1 MRSFSFVRASRVLGS
16 SMGDALQASA
26 LKPRRSHS
34 ATSKG
39 RKRDNRTM
47 PAAATT
53 VFRARRVITMEPNS
67 REATA
72 VAVSGQTIV
81 AAGSFE
87 DLRNLGDAVVD
98 ETFADSVVCPGFI
111 DQHLHPIL
119 GATTLA
125 TEVIA
130 PEEWAL
136 PGRVFPAVQSEREY
150 RRALRNAE
158 QALGDPRTWLFS
170 WGYHPL
176 WHGQLNRALLDEI
189 SGARPIAVWHRS
201 CHEWFL
207 NSAAI
212 KAWGIT
218 HEQLAGHGRASTMVD
233 LERGHWWETGLNL
246 LMPKLA
252 STFMTPDRITRG
264 LRQLVSYLHSNG
276 VTAFNEPGI
285 MWDVEP
291 WQLYQEILGAED
303 TPFLST
309 FLVDARG
316 QADAGMDPADAVA
329 DAEAQVARACT
340 GKVRLLPKHVKL
352 FADGAIISQLMQMNE
367 PYLDD
372 AGLPDPCHHGE
383 WMMEPDTFRAFARV
397 YWDAGWQLHIHVNGD
412 AGLDMVL
419 DTIEYCAAHHP
430 REDHR
435 TVIIHFANS
444 TEQQIDT
451 IARVGAI
458 VSANSYYPVGFAD
471 KFSRHGL
478 GPTRADSMVRSASVL
493 RRGIPL
499 SFHSD
504 LPMGPADPLTLAWCA
519 VNRRTQSGRIAGPEQ
534 RISVHDALRAITI
547 EAAYSWR
554 MENEL
559 GSIAPGK
566 AANFTV
572 LGEDPYAVDPEQLQR
587 IPVLATVYAG
597 RLFPAAV

>member
-1 MRSFSFVRASRVLGS
+1 MS
-16 SMGDALQASA
+16 S
-26 LKPRRSHS
+26 
-34 ATSKG
+34 
-39 RKRDNRTM
+39 
-47 PAAATT
+47 AATT
-53 VFRARRVITMEPNS
+53 VFRARRVITMEP
-67 REATA
+67 RCPDVTA
-72 VAVSGQTIV
+72 VAVTGQRIV
-81 AAGSFE
+81 AVGSFE
-87 DLRNLGDAVVD
+87 DLRGFGDAVVD
-98 ETFADSVVCPGFI
+98 ETFADSVVCAGFI

-136 PGRVFPAVQSEREY
+136 PSRVFPAVLTEEGY
-150 RRALRNAE
+150 RRALGDAE
-158 QALGDPRTWLFS
+158 QALTDPQTWLFS

-176 WHGQLNRALLDEI
+176 WHGRLDRGALDVI
-189 SGARPIAVWHRS
+189 SRARPIAVWHRS

-212 KAWGIT
+212 EKLGIARD
-218 HEQLAGHGRASTMVD
+218 QLAGHGRASDMVD
-233 LERGHWWETGLNL
+233 FEDGHWWETGLNL
-246 LMPKLA
+246 LIPKL
-252 STFMTPDRITRG
+252 TPIFMSAERLTAG
-264 LRQLVSYLHSNG
+264 LHQLVSYLHRNG
-276 VTAFNEPGI
+276 VTAINEPGV

-291 WQLYQEILGAED
+291 WRLYQKILGADE

-309 FLVDARG
+309 FLVDARS

-329 DAEAQVARACT
+329 DAEAQIARAST

-352 FADGAIISQLMQMNE
+352 FADGAIISQPMQMRE

-372 AGLPDPCHHGE
+372 DGRTDPDHHGE
-383 WMMEPDTFRAFARV
+383 WMMAPETFRAFAEV
-397 YWDAGWQLHIHVNGD
+397 YWNAGWQLHIHVNGD

-419 DTIEYCAAHHP
+419 DAIEHCMAQSP

-435 TVIIHFANS
+435 TVIVHFANS
-444 TEQQIDT
+444 TEQQIDR

-471 KFSRHGL
+471 KFSGHGL
-478 GPTRADSMVRSASVL
+478 GPARADTMVRSASVL
-493 RRGIPL
+493 RRGLPL

-504 LPMGPADPLTLAWCA
+504 LPMGPADPLKLAWCA
-519 VNRRTQSGRIAGPEQ
+519 VNRLTPGGRVACPEQ
-534 RISVHDALRAITI
+534 RISVHHALRAITI

-566 AANFTV
+566 LANFTV
-572 LGEDPYAVDPEQLQR
+572 LGEDPYAVEPEQLHR
-587 IPVLATVYAG
+587 IPVVGTVYAG
-597 RLFPAAV
+597 RWFPS